1 MKCHKFEF
9 TVSSPSE
16 AVVELSDEGL
26 YVRFKS
32 GVESAKTIV
41 RSRWPLVAIDLDAD
55 GYVIGIECT
64 PVPAEF
70 GLTSVAKL
78 ANVAVPAET
87 VSRARYL
94 RAAPVAQNA

>member
-1 MKCHKFEF
+1 MKSRKFEF

-32 GVESAKTIV
+32 GVESAQTIV

-55 GYVIGIECT
+55 G
-64 PVPAEF
+64 
-70 GLTSVAKL
+70 
-78 ANVAVPAET
+78 
-87 VSRARYL
+87 
-94 RAAPVAQNA
+94 